1 MEVSALGA
9 IIGLSL
15 AIFLIIKKVHPV
27 YGLILGAVVGGLV
40 GGAGVGG
47 TVSLMIQGAQGI
59 MPAVLRIITA
69 GVLAGVL
76 IGSGAA
82 EKIAETIVDK
92 IGEANSIIAL
102 ILATFVLTAV
112 GVFIDVAVITVA
124 PIALAIGGRAGLSKP
139 SILLAMIGGGKSG
152 NIISPNPNTIAAAD
166 AFELPLTTIMGA
178 GIIPAIFGLIVTF
191 LIAKTL

>member
-92 IGEANSIIAL
+92 IGETNSIIAL

-124 PIALAIGGRAGLSKP
+124 PTLVDVRAINLM
-139 SILLAMIGGGKSG
+139 AMIGGGKSG
-152 NIISPNPNTIAAAD
+152 ISYLQTLIQWRRQIHLVPHNYYGSWYNSCNIWIDCYILNSQN
-166 AFELPLTTIMGA
+166 
-178 GIIPAIFGLIVTF
+178 FGE
-191 LIAKTL
+191 KGSQD

>member
-27 YGLILGAVVGGLV
+27 YGLILGAVVGGIV

-47 TVSLMIQGAQGI
+47 TVTLMIQGAQGI
-59 MPAVLRIITA
+59 MPAVLRIIT
-69 GVLAGVL
+69 AGVL

-92 IGEANSIIAL
+92 IGETNSIIAL
-102 ILATFVLTAV
+102 RLSTFVITAV
-112 GVFIDVAVITVA
+112 GVLIVVAVITVA
-124 PIALAIGGRAGLSKP
+124 PIA
-139 SILLAMIGGGKSG
+139 
-152 NIISPNPNTIAAAD
+152 
-166 AFELPLTTIMGA
+166 
-178 GIIPAIFGLIVTF
+178 
-191 LIAKTL
+191 